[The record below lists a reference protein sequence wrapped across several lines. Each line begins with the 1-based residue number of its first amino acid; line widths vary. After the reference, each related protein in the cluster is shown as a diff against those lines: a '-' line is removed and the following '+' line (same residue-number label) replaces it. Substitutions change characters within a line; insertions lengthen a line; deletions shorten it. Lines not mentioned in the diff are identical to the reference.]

1 MASISGIQI
10 SNMSKIMEK
19 LGFSTLIQHFIDHR
33 ITPDIVC
40 ELSLYDFYQLGLHNH
55 SEIMSLRIECTKY
68 GTAKPTRSN
77 GSVHAMFEIPKEV
90 LESLLEEDFLISEI
104 ATMLSVS
111 DSTIYRR
118 MRSYGLSKLNFSDI
132 PDEELDVHV
141 SEIAMEFPFCGERML
156 KQLLQGKG
164 IKVQRNRL
172 RDSIHRVDG
181 QGVASRKKG
190 RLHRRIYNVKGPN
203 HLWHV
208 DTNHKLVRWNFII
221 VGGID
226 GFSRLPVM
234 LVCTNNNKAV
244 TLLSCFLDAVT
255 EYGLPSRVRTD
266 KGLENVRIADYMIEK
281 RGRDRGSIITGRST
295 HNQRIER
302 LWRDVFQGVLSYY
315 YNLFYF
321 LEDQSLLDP
330 LNDQHIAALHHTYMQ
345 DINNKLIL
353 WQRAWATH
361 RMRTTRT
368 SPLRLW
374 IAGQAQ
380 NPIGVD
386 LSSDDL
392 QEYGADGHVDGDEN
406 NTEDGDRPIFSP
418 PLLMLSDNCITELN
432 SLELNSNNF
441 RMEQYVSSLQII
453 ERHTQVPDNNNLY

>member
-1 MASISGIQI
+1 MASISD
-10 SNMSKIMEK
+10 MRKVLEK
-19 LGFSTLIQHFIDHR
+19 LGFSSLTECFIDQR

-40 ELSLYDFYQLGLHNH
+40 KLSLYDFYQLGMHNH
-55 SEIMSLRIECTKY
+55 SDIMSLRIECTKY
-68 GTAKPTRSN
+68 GTAKPTRHNN
-77 GSVHAMFEIPKEV
+77 GRTQAVFEIPKEL
-90 LESLLEEDFLISEI
+90 LESFLEEDFLISEI

-111 DSTIYRR
+111 ESTIYRR
-118 MRSYGLSKLNFSDI
+118 MRSYGLSKLSFSDI
-132 PDEELDVHV
+132 SDEELDVNV
-141 SEIAMEFPFCGERML
+141 SAIAMEFPFCGETIF
-156 KQLLQGKG
+156 KQLLKGKG
-164 IKVQRNRL
+164 IKVPRNRL
-172 RDSIHRVDG
+172 RDSIHQVDS

-234 LVCTNNNKAV
+234 LVCTNNNKAD
-244 TLLSCFLDAVT
+244 TLLSCFLGAVT

-281 RGRDRGSIITGRST
+281 RGSGRGSIISEQST

-302 LWRDVFQGVLSYY
+302 LWRDVFQGVLCYY

-321 LEDQSLLDP
+321 LEDQSLLGP
-330 LNDQHIAALHHTYMQ
+330 LNDQHIAALHNTYMQ
-345 DINNKLIL
+345 EINDKLNM
-353 WQRAWATH
+353 WQQAWAKH

-368 SPLRLW
+368 SPMRLW

-380 NPIGVD
+380 NPIGVVD
-386 LSSDDL
+386 LPLDDL
-392 QEYGADGHVDGDEN
+392 WEYGVEGHVDNDEN
-406 NTEDGDRPIFSP
+406 NTEDVRPIFSP
-418 PLLMLSDNCITELN
+418 PLLILSENCMSELS
-432 SLELNSNNF
+432 SLEINSNNF
-441 RMEQYVSSLQII
+441 RVEQYASALQII
-453 ERHTQVPDNNNLY
+453 ERHTQVSDHNV